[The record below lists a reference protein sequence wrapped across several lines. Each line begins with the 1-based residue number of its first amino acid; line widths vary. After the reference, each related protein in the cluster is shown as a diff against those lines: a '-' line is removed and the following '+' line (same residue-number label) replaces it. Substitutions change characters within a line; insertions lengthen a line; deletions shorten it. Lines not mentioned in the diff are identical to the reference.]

1 MIRLLIV
8 CSLFFGQGVMAAPT
22 VRTVRSHDPVPAKRV
37 VNLQKIQ
44 YGTAS
49 YYADKF
55 EGKKTANGEIFHQK
69 NMTCAHNGLP
79 FGTWLKVT
87 NRKNGKWAYFRVTDR
102 LHAKNK
108 RVVDLTTT
116 GAKKL
121 GYYKKGLA
129 NVKVEVLG
137 KKKPE

>member
-8 CSLFFGQGVMAAPT
+8 CSLFFGQGAMAAPT
-22 VRTVRSHDPVPAKRV
+22 VRTVRSHGPTTVKRV
-37 VNLQKIQ
+37 KNLQKIQ

-49 YYADKF
+49 YYSNKF
-55 EGKKTANGEIFHQK
+55 EGKKTANGEVFSQK

-87 NRKNGKWAYFRVTDR
+87 NRKNGKWVYVRVTDR

-116 GAKKL
+116 AAKKL
-121 GYYKKGLA
+121 GYYKKGLT
-129 NVKVEVLG
+129 NVKVEVMG
-137 KKKPE
+137 KKMPE

>member
-8 CSLFFGQGVMAAPT
+8 CSLFFGNGVTAAPK
-22 VRTVRSHDPVPAKRV
+22 VRSVRSHGPTVKRV
-37 VNLQKIQ
+37 KNLQKIQ

-49 YYADKF
+49 YYSNKF

-129 NVKVEVLG
+129 SVKVEVLG